1 MKLIILNACGK
12 ISERQQMEHTDFFN
26 SQTADAMAELEGLR
40 AALEADVNMGH
51 SSSEMAEKCSF

>member
-1 MKLIILNACGK
+1 
-12 ISERQQMEHTDFFN
+12 MEHTDFFN